1 MLVRYPS
8 KTETLADR
16 LRHSRHPDER
26 RSLFAGRTVHQG
38 YPVLLDSAY
47 LCEHMHILGP
57 PGSGKTSIGIE
68 TLARQLIALGNG
80 PLVIFDAKGDYGLF
94 SSVRHAAALYGRE
107 FKWFTNRPQRSTHV
121 FNPWDN
127 RLMKRLSLTD
137 ILGLFIQSLN
147 LHHGEDYGR
156 AFFGAHNRH
165 GFRRGILE
173 TIPDAAKKNL
183 VGAGTQRRL
192 FPKYGPIQSFRD
204 LYRILSDLAKDDNE
218 LKVAKHLT
226 LTVECLCDFD
236 QINITPATPDHD
248 DAQAAAIFMPEVIEK
263 NQIVYFFLAGSLDNV
278 AVAEIARLAM
288 YSLYVAAVDYRERH
302 GHEPRVYSIWDEAQ
316 VMVSKNIEY
325 VLTQSRSAGVAC
337 ILAHQAMSQLNPPGG
352 VDLRELVMQ
361 CTQVKQIMGARD
373 PWLLDYISHTSG
385 ATKYYRRGYDLAVAD
400 VLGGCVDPARTCADR
415 DGERRVRVQEYTAPR
430 LSRQDILSA
439 TADPNVSLMS
449 IGHPTSLCPFQGWF
463 PMYTDWPVPLETHQ
477 YYERQP
483 WPKTTKKTIETK
495 LLWPEE
501 VKTAEDHPAPDAT
514 PSETQESTETLDALW
529 DDVQQKNSRG
539 KKKQ

>member
-1 MLVRYPS
+1 MLRKYHS
-8 KTETLADR
+8 KTEILADR

-26 RSLFAGRTVHQG
+26 RSLFAGRTVHHG
-38 YPVLLDSAY
+38 YPVLLDSGL

-57 PGSGKTSIGIE
+57 PGSGKTSLAVE
-68 TLARQLIALGNG
+68 TLARQLIALGDG
-80 PLVIFDAKGDYGLF
+80 PLVLVDGKGDRSLLN
-94 SSVRHAAALYGRE
+94 SVLHHAYLHNRDV
-107 FKWFTNRPQRSTHV
+107 KLFTNLAGLPSYA

-127 RLMKRLSLTD
+127 RLIKRLALTD

-147 LHHGEDYGR
+147 LHHGDDYGR
-156 AFFGAHNRH
+156 AWFGANNRH
-165 GFRRGILE
+165 GLRRAILE
-173 TIPDAAKKNL
+173 TIPDAAKKDL
-183 VGAGTQRRL
+183 VGTGSQQRL

-204 LYRILSDLAKDDNE
+204 LYRILCELAKDDNE
-218 LKVAKHLT
+218 LKAAKHLA
-226 LTVECLCDFD
+226 LTVECLCDFE
-236 QINITPATPDHD
+236 QINITATSPGHD
-248 DAQAAAIFMPEVIEK
+248 DARAAAIFMPDVIEK
-263 NQIVYFFLAGSLDNV
+263 KQIVYFFLAGALDNV
-278 AVAEIARLAM
+278 AVAEIARLAI
-288 YSLYVAAVDYRERH
+288 YSLYMAAIDYRKRH
-302 GHEPRVYSIWDEAQ
+302 GREPRVYTIWDEAQ
-316 VMVSKNIEY
+316 IMVSKNIEY
-325 VLTQSRSAGVAC
+325 VLTQSRSAGIAC

-361 CTQVKQIMGARD
+361 CTQLKQIFGARD

-385 ATKYYRRGYDLAVAD
+385 ITKYYRRGYDLAVAD

-463 PMYTDWPVPLETHQ
+463 PMYTEWPVPLETHQ

-483 WPKTTKKTIETK
+483 WPKKTKETIETK

-501 VKTAEDHPAPDAT
+501 IKTTEDHPVPDAT
-514 PSETQESTETLDALW
+514 PSETQESTETLDVLW
-529 DDVQQKNSRG
+529 ANVQKKNSRG